1 MIGPVS
7 GTGRAMMSSLQQ
19 AMSKGMPADQAIAY
33 VKSMAMD
40 GIAPLTDLYSMMM
53 QFQRLKEPTRRP
65 PEGGNIRQQLN
76 MIENMQDPMQ
86 QGLGGMNAGT
96 MEEPSFAG
104 GGIVAFQQG
113 GPMPGAPAPA
123 GIPGALDYTDPQ
135 AVLRDL
141 TSRTGANMP
150 AGQFV
155 DQQMQIED
163 EIAKKYGLGQYGQL
177 YKARQQQIEQMQRE
191 LPTREAE
198 ERQID
203 RAEFFFNL
211 AAAAADPGATFA
223 TSLGKAGSGY
233 TKAKRATNER
243 LRELQKEAQD
253 AGLKMLEAEELRRQ
267 GDVDNAMKLHTEG
280 KNKAIEVGM
289 EIWREQNRREDAKAM
304 RAVMLEQV
312 KLKGEAA
319 TRADIVA
326 RMAKLDRNSDE
337 YKELKGIL
345 DDITPGVASAQAR
358 SMGKTPEEVKS
369 EINGIDDAIEKLRT
383 DRIQFPANSTKR
395 KEYDDAIADLQ
406 MQRRALVSQ
415 GAGTGDSSAGG
426 VLRYNPATGRI
437 E

>member
-53 QFQRLKEPTRRP
+53 QFQRLKEPQRRP

-76 MIENMQDPMQ
+76 MIENMKDPMQ
-86 QGLGGMNAGT
+86 QGLGGMDAGA

-113 GPMPGAPAPA
+113 GPMPGAAPA
-123 GIPGALDYTDPQ
+123 GIPGVVDYTDPQ

-150 AGQFV
+150 MGQFV

-177 YKARQQQIEQMQRE
+177 YKTRQQQIEQMQRE

-243 LRELQKEAQD
+243 MRELQKEAQD

-267 GDVDNAMKLHTEG
+267 GDVDSAMKLHTEG

-289 EIWREQNRREDAKAM
+289 EIYKEKNRREDAAAM
-304 RAVMLEQV
+304 RKVMLEQV
-312 KLKGEAA
+312 KLKGVDA
-319 TRADIVA
+319 TRAELVE
-326 RMAKLDRNSDE
+326 RMANLDPDSTE
-337 YKELKGIL
+337 YKVAKRVL
-345 DDITPGVASAQAR
+345 DDITPGVASAQIR
-358 SMGKTPEEVKS
+358 SMGKTPDEVKS
-369 EINGIDDAIEKLRT
+369 AISAIDGSLKNLRVEAAK
-383 DRIQFPANSTKR
+383 FPAGTAMR
-395 KEYDDAIADLQ
+395 KNYDDQIRDLEA
-406 MQRRALVSQ
+406 QRRALLSE
-415 GAGTGDSSAGG
+415 GTDMGGSSGDFRVVGS
-426 VLRYNPATGRI
+426 RPAQ
-437 E
+437 

>member
-53 QFQRLKEPTRRP
+53 QFQRLKEPQRRP

-86 QGLGGMNAGT
+86 QGLGGMDAGT
-96 MEEPSFAG
+96 MEEPGFAG

-113 GPMPGAPAPA
+113 GPMPGVAPA
-123 GIPGALDYTDPQ
+123 GIPGVVDYTDPQ

-150 AGQFV
+150 MGQYV

-177 YKARQQQIEQMQRE
+177 YRARQQQIEQMQRE
-191 LPTREAE
+191 LPTRETE
-198 ERQID
+198 ERQLD

-243 LRELQKEAQD
+243 MRELQKEAQD

-267 GDVDNAMKLHTEG
+267 GDVDSAMKLHTEG

-289 EIWREQNRREDAKAM
+289 EIYKERNRREDAEAM
-304 RAVMLEQV
+304 RKVMLEQV
-312 KLKGEAA
+312 KLKGVDA
-319 TRADIVA
+319 TRAELVE
-326 RMAKLDRNSDE
+326 RMANLDPDSTE
-337 YKELKGIL
+337 YKVAKRVL
-345 DDITPGVASAQAR
+345 DDITPGVASAQIR
-358 SMGKTPEEVKS
+358 SMGKTPDEVKS
-369 EINGIDDAIEKLRT
+369 AISAIDGSLKNLRVEAAK
-383 DRIQFPANSTKR
+383 FPAGTAMR
-395 KEYDDAIADLQ
+395 KNYDDQIRDLEA
-406 MQRRALVSQ
+406 QRRALLSE

>member
-40 GIAPLTDLYSMMM
+40 GIAPLTDLYSMML

-86 QGLGGMNAGT
+86 QGLGGMDAGV
-96 MEEPSFAG
+96 MENPQSFND

-113 GPMPGAPAPA
+113 GPMPGAV
-123 GIPGALDYTDPQ
+123 DYTDPQ
-135 AVLRDL
+135 SVLRDL

-150 AGQFV
+150 MGQYV

-243 LRELQKEAQD
+243 LRGLQKEAQE
-253 AGLKMLEAEELRRQ
+253 AGLKMLEAEELRKQ
-267 GDVDNAMKLHTEG
+267 GDIDNYKKVYTEG
-280 KNKAIEVGM
+280 RNKAIEVGM
-289 EIWREQNRREDAKAM
+289 DIWKEQNRREDARSM

-312 KLKGEAA
+312 KLKGVDA

-345 DDITPGVASAQAR
+345 DDITPGVASAQVR
-358 SMGKTPEEVKS
+358 SMGKTPDEVKS
-369 EINGIDDAIEKLRT
+369 AISAIDGSLKNLRVEAAK
-383 DRIQFPANSTKR
+383 FPAGTAMR
-395 KEYDDAIADLQ
+395 KNYDDQIAKLEAE
-406 MQRRALVSQ
+406 RRALV
-415 GAGTGDSSAGG
+415 GGDVDMGGSSGDFRVVG
-426 VLRYNPATGRI
+426 SRPAQ
-437 E
+437 

>member
-86 QGLGGMNAGT
+86 QGLGGMDAGA

-113 GPMPGAPAPA
+113 GAM
-123 GIPGALDYTDPQ
+123 PGALDYTDPQ

-267 GDVDNAMKLHTEG
+267 GDVDSAMKLHTEG

-289 EIWREQNRREDAKAM
+289 DIWREQNRREDARSM

-326 RMAKLDRNSDE
+326 RMAKLNRNSEE

-358 SMGKTPEEVKS
+358 SMGKTPDEVKS
-369 EINGIDDAIEKLRT
+369 ELNGIDDAIEKLRT

>member
-86 QGLGGMNAGT
+86 QGLGGMDAGA

-113 GPMPGAPAPA
+113 GPMPGAV
-123 GIPGALDYTDPQ
+123 DYTDPQ

-150 AGQFV
+150 MGQYV

-267 GDVDNAMKLHTEG
+267 GDVDSAMKLHTEG

-289 EIWREQNRREDAKAM
+289 DIWREQNRREDAKSM

-326 RMAKLDRNSDE
+326 RMAKLDRNSEE

-358 SMGKTPEEVKS
+358 SMGKTPDEVKS
-369 EINGIDDAIEKLRT
+369 AISAIDGSLKNLRVEAAK
-383 DRIQFPANSTKR
+383 FPAGTAMR
-395 KEYDDAIADLQ
+395 KNYDDQIAKLEAE
-406 MQRRALVSQ
+406 RRALLSQ
-415 GAGTGDSSAGG
+415 GTDMGGSSGDFRVVGS
-426 VLRYNPATGRI
+426 RPAQ
-437 E
+437 